1 MGFPI
6 KNKNELQMVARGD
19 SKKRFK
25 RRGDLHGCRC
35 AKESG
40 DI

>member
-1 MGFPI
+1 MGFAI
-6 KNKNELQMVARGD
+6 KGKNELQMVARGD

-25 RRGDLHGCRC
+25 RRGDLRGCRP

-40 DI
+40 YI